1 MTTNKDKPVFKSIEG
16 SYEDLKERITE
27 AAATQI
33 GTGNYDIHV
42 KATFSDHAIIIIC
55 PYNTDNMP
63 MVDTEPKRY
72 EYPYTD
78 NADGSITLGTPVEVE
93 KETNYVPTNQKMNPV
108 KMGAFASKDE
118 SKRLVNGP
126 VMIPDC
132 PDCDFGRGEKVF
144 NADEVEAFCHKFN
157 TFRINDDMHTY
168 GSNGEQTGDVV
179 ENYTLKRELTET
191 NVLGDEVTYP
201 IGTWMITSKVTNDK
215 TWLDVQNKVLKGYSG
230 TYIPEEDANKLLKSL
245 SANKNESDV
254 LSNVYAS
261 KRTNIADI
269 EKPVCVTVSF
279 VDRPCVTNAIFTA
292 IKSDDS
298 LVIKAGRMISSVN
311 SATLQKAYDAIG
323 ALLKAQD
330 NTNNI
335 NKSKPLEVLD
345 MEEKDVM
352 KMIDEAV
359 TKATTESKKEIDEL
373 KDEIE
378 SLKGKPEPEEPEDL
392 EAKKAVAAPK
402 LTPAEIKT
410 LIAECKAGK
419 VASCG
424 ALNRAGVVVK
434 EDPESLEENPVIK
447 SILDKLGIDPASQK
461 LDEPDKTKD
470 EVYKGREDRDA
481 FGRKIKD

>member
-1 MTTNKDKPVFKSIEG
+1 MTTLKDESVTKSIEG

-27 AAATQI
+27 TVTTQI

-42 KATFSDHAIIIIC
+42 KGTFSDHAIVIIC

-63 MVDTEPKRY
+63 MVDTEPKSY
-72 EYPYTD
+72 NYPYTD
-78 NADGSITLGTPVEVE
+78 NADGTITLGTPVEVE

-118 SKRLVNGP
+118 SKRLVFGP

-132 PDCDFGRGEKVF
+132 PDCDFGRGEKIF
-144 NADEVEAFCHKFN
+144 NADEIEEFCHKFN
-157 TFRINDDMHTY
+157 TFRINDSMHTY
-168 GSNGEQTGDVV
+168 GANGEQTGNVV
-179 ENYTLKRELTET
+179 ENYTLKQELTET
-191 NVLGDEVTYP
+191 NILGEEIVYP
-201 IGTWMITSKVTNDK
+201 IGTWWIGSKVTSDG
-215 TWLDVQNKVLKGYSG
+215 TWKKIQNGTLKGYSG
-230 TYIPEEDANKLLKSL
+230 TYIPETDAQKLLEVL
-245 SANKNESDV
+245 NSANKSESDV
-254 LSNVYAS
+254 LSELYAN
-261 KRTNIADI
+261 KRTLIKDLEN
-269 EKPVCVTVSF
+269 PVPVTVSF
-279 VDRPCVTNAIFTA
+279 VDRPCVANAIFTSV
-292 IKSDDS
+292 KSNDS
-298 LVIKAGRMISSVN
+298 LVIKAGRMLSN
-311 SATLQKAYDAIG
+311 ANMNMLQKTRDMIDS
-323 ALLKAQD
+323 LLSKAQSD
-330 NTNNI
+330 NTNT

-345 MEEKDVM
+345 MEENEII

-359 TKATTESKKEIDEL
+359 TKATEESKKEIKTL

-378 SLKGKPEPEEPEDL
+378 VLKKEPVEPEDL

-402 LTPAEIKT
+402 LIPAEIKILT
-410 LIAECKAGK
+410 AECKAGK

-461 LDEPDKTKD
+461 LNEPDKTTE

-481 FGRKIKD
+481 FGRKIKA